1 MHLNRIKISGF
12 KSFAEEVELILEP
25 GVTTIVGPNG
35 CGKSNV
41 SDAIRWVLGEQ
52 SARALRCT
60 NMRELLF
67 NGGANFS
74 PARKAEVGLFFSDIS
89 ENLSIGSPEVEVHR
103 QLTRDGESSYLI
115 NQTPCRLRDISEL
128 FMDTGVGVDAYSVME
143 QSKIDL
149 ILNVRPEERR
159 FLFDEVAGI
168 TKYKH
173 RKKTA
178 LRKLEETEQ
187 NLVRINDIIQELQRE
202 TESLKTQ
209 AEQAERYQS
218 LQAQLRQLELN
229 LAYREYMQLATA
241 YREMQ
246 DSLAAAINDAAEA
259 NQQLQGAEEQL
270 DSAAHHRSELD
281 TAISA
286 VEEKLSGI
294 SEEIE
299 KIERQIVLHKE
310 RQLSIQQQRQRALQ
324 TLESLKA
331 RQENL
336 LIQKRERTQEQ
347 RKLESAFKI
356 EESRLTARQQL
367 LTELSERLRATN
379 ESIQEA
385 ETVLQET
392 TTELTQQENK
402 RLAIEHKVTSTASN
416 LNRIKESSDSLKA
429 ELKTATDAHAEVQ
442 RAEVQL
448 KATLL
453 QIEAEKKQA
462 DTSLHEN
469 QDALRKVES
478 EMRGLQDTL
487 GGSVSRLKSLQELQS
502 AYEGYYTGVRAI
514 MQAKTHF
521 PDEFNGICGVVA
533 ELLSTDTEYEVAIEV
548 ALGSAIQNV
557 VTETAEDAD
566 AGIAFLKKHRAGRVT
581 FLPLDILRGRT
592 FSDHRLL
599 DEPGVI
605 GIAQEL
611 LDYDS
616 RYEIAIQH
624 LLGNT
629 LVIEDLD
636 AAVALTR
643 RFRPNAR
650 LVTLD
655 GEVINTSG
663 AITGG
668 HTNQKTT
675 GLLSRARELE
685 VLESRIEQMT
695 QQANEKDEKRKT
707 YVTTI
712 ATLQQT
718 RQKLTTQ
725 LQGKQIEQAALAKDI
740 EQTNQQVTRLE
751 TQLAEVEVEDR
762 DLRETMEVSREE
774 QQALD
779 AEIAELTKKRTLT
792 ERRIQRMNEQIQS
805 ETRKREEV
813 ASACQQMEVFLAG
826 QRQKLQGLT
835 DEIETFAE
843 TQRQTEQGIEEQQAI
858 IDADEQTK
866 DDLSEQLETAQRE
879 FLRIEGNRAEAETER
894 EELTEKRDALI
905 AEIADRQKEMRATRR
920 QFDKHN
926 RVRHQLEVKTTQ
938 LEMQI
943 KHISTGIFD
952 KYQLSIEEIPQPFL
966 GEVVP
971 PAAHLETGLP
981 HTDHN
986 PGIAPTEEKSENRG
1000 VEAVAP
1006 LTAIAE
1012 QDVDTGTAPT
1022 LFESPATSMN
1032 DIDLMDSIEKLKA
1045 EIAAMGAVNLKAI
1058 EAHEE
1063 HKKRYDFLASQR
1075 ADIQKSIQSTY
1086 QAIQKINQTSREV
1099 FLKTFEQVQT
1109 NFQEVFVQLFGG
1121 GETELRLT
1129 DDSDVLDS
1137 GIDIIARPPGK
1148 RPQSITQLSGGERS
1162 LVAIGLLFAVFKI
1175 KPSPFCVLDE
1185 VDASLDEANVLR
1197 FTNLIRAYAENTQFV
1212 IITHNRR
1219 TMEIADAMYG
1229 VTMEQAGMSKIVS
1242 AKFAA

>member
-89 ENLSIGSPEVEVHR
+89 ENLTIGSPEVEVQR

-143 QSKIDL
+143 QRKIDV

-178 LRKLEETEQ
+178 IRKLEETEQ
-187 NLVRINDIIQELQRE
+187 NLVRINDIIKELQHE
-202 TESLKTQ
+202 TESLKAQ

-218 LQAQLRQLELN
+218 LQAQLRELELS
-229 LAYREYMQLATA
+229 LAYREYMQLATE
-241 YREMQ
+241 YRETQ
-246 DSLAAAINDAAEA
+246 NSLEAALNDAAEA
-259 NQQLQGAEEQL
+259 NQQLQDAEEQL
-270 DSAAHHRSELD
+270 EGASLRRSELD
-281 TAISA
+281 TSISG
-286 VEEKLSGI
+286 VEEKLRSI

-324 TLESLKA
+324 TLESLKVQ
-331 RQENL
+331 QENL
-336 LIQKRERTQEQ
+336 VIQKRERTQEQ
-347 RKLESAFKI
+347 KKLESAFKI

-367 LTELSERLRATN
+367 LTQLSERLNAAK
-379 ESIQEA
+379 ESVQEA
-385 ETVLQET
+385 EAGLQET
-392 TTELTQQENK
+392 ATELTQQENK
-402 RLAIEHKVTSTASN
+402 RLAIEHKVTNTSSN
-416 LNRIKESSDSLKA
+416 LERIQENSDSLKRQ
-429 ELKTATDAHAEVQ
+429 LKTATDARSEVQ

-448 KATLL
+448 KADLL
-453 QIEAEKKQA
+453 QIDTEKKQA
-462 DTSLHEN
+462 EASLREN

-514 MQAKTHF
+514 MQAKTHL

-533 ELLSTDTEYEVAIEV
+533 ELLSTDTEYELAIEV

-592 FSDHRLL
+592 FSDDRLL
-599 DEPGVI
+599 NEPGVI

-616 RYEIAIQH
+616 RYEIAMQH

-668 HTNQKTT
+668 HSNQKTT

-685 VLESRIEQMT
+685 VLESRIGQLQ
-695 QQANEKDEKRKT
+695 QQATEKDEKRKT
-707 YVTTI
+707 YAATI

-725 LQGKQIEQAALAKDI
+725 WQNKQIEQTALAKDI
-740 EQTNQQVTRLE
+740 EQANEQVTRLE
-751 TQLAEVEVEDR
+751 TQLAAVEVENR
-762 DLRETMEVSREE
+762 ELRETIAVSREE
-774 QQALD
+774 QQTLD
-779 AEIAELTKKRTLT
+779 VEIAELTKKRTLT
-792 ERRIQRMNEQIQS
+792 QRRIQRINEQIQS
-805 ETRKREEV
+805 ETRKQEEV
-813 ASACQQMEVFLAG
+813 ATACQQMEVFLAG

-835 DEIETFAE
+835 DEIQTLTE
-843 TQRQTEQGIEEQQAI
+843 TQRQTAENIEEQQTI
-858 IDADEQTK
+858 IDSDEQTK
-866 DDLSEQLETAQRE
+866 HDLGEQIETAQRE

-894 EELTEKRDALI
+894 EERIEERNTLI
-905 AEIADRQKEMRATRR
+905 AEITNRQKEMRATRR
-920 QFDKHN
+920 QFEKHN
-926 RVRHQLEVKTTQ
+926 RIRHQLEVKTTQ
-938 LEMQI
+938 LEMQM
-943 KHISTGIFD
+943 KSNSARIFD
-952 KYQLSIEEIPQPFL
+952 KYQLSLEEIPLPLL
-966 GEVVP
+966 GEVAP
-971 PAAHLETGLP
+971 PEAHPETEHP
-981 HTDHN
+981 HTAEPSN
-986 PGIAPTEEKSENRG
+986 QG
-1000 VEAVAP
+1000 VETVVP

-1012 QDVDTGTAPT
+1012 QDVGELPEA
-1022 LFESPATSMN
+1022 ATPMD
-1032 DIDLMDSIEKLKA
+1032 DIDLMDNIEKLKA

-1063 HKKRYDFLASQR
+1063 HKKRYDFLVSQR

-1129 DDSDVLDS
+1129 DESDVLDS